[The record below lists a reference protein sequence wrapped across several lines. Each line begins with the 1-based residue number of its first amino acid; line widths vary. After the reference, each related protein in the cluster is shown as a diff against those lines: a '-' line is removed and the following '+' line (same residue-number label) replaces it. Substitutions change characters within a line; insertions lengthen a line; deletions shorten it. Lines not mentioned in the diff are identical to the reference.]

1 MLDPRIY
8 RAGLVAVALAVIVF
22 AFSFQNQPG
31 ALQSSLAP
39 DAFNAQYAFG
49 QMRNLAQQYPE
60 RPPGSVADDDLAADI
75 AGTFGH
81 EPEKDA
87 FAVSTDMFDAHTAA
101 GTRTLENVVATRTGT
116 ENGSIVVIAHRDASG
131 SPSMAAMSGTAT
143 LLSLANVLA
152 GATLHRT
159 IVLASTSGSVGASG
173 VARLASTIPGPIDAV
188 IVLGDMA
195 GTRVRE
201 PVVVPWSNGVGI
213 APLELRETIASAL
226 SAQSNLRPGGTSLVG
241 QFVHLAFPL
250 TVSEQG
256 AFGAQGIPAAL
267 VSASG
272 ERGPAVDE
280 PVSEAQLNGLGR
292 TVLATITALDDGP
305 SVPPPSAYMLFDGKE
320 IPPWAI
326 RLFVLVLILPVLLA
340 AVDGL
345 ARANRRGYSIS
356 RSALSVLAASVPF
369 ALAVL
374 AVLGAKLTG
383 LLAVAPPDP
392 VGPGTVP
399 IHDGDVALIVGL
411 GCVIVGAFALG
422 RWLLPHGKRAGEAA
436 RARAARARAGAGP
449 GAGDDVGGGT
459 AAVVPLIMCA
469 IALAIWVKNPLAAA
483 LLVPALHLWIWIVD
497 PEVRLHPLA
506 ALALL
511 LVGLAPLFL
520 VVFYYMS
527 SLGFG
532 PGWVLWSGV
541 LMVAG
546 GHIGLVAAL
555 EWCIVLGCTV
565 SVAMAGLRVVHAEA
579 PEQMPVT
586 VRGPVTYAGPGSLGG
601 TESAL
606 KGPAIRR

>member
-49 QMRNLAQQYPE
+49 QMRNLSKQYPD
-60 RPPGSVADDDLAADI
+60 RPPGSVADGDLAAFI
-75 AGTFGH
+75 AGTFSH

-87 FAVSTDMFDAHTAA
+87 FAVSTDTFDAHTAA
-101 GTRTLENVVATRTGT
+101 GTRTLENVIATRTGT

-131 SPSMAAMSGTAT
+131 SPAMAAMSGTAT

-173 VARLASTIPGPIDAV
+173 AARLASTIPGPIDAV

-213 APLELRETIASAL
+213 APLELRETLASAL
-226 SAQSNLRPGGTSLVG
+226 SADSNLKPGGTSLVG

-250 TVSEQG
+250 TISEQG
-256 AFGAQGIPAAL
+256 AFGAQGVPAAL

-272 ERGPAVDE
+272 EREPAVDE

-356 RSALSVLAASVPF
+356 RSALSVLTASVPF

-399 IHDGDVALIVGL
+399 IHGGDVALIGGL

-422 RWLLPHGKRAGEAA
+422 RWLLPHGKRAGDAA
-436 RARAARARAGAGP
+436 RAVAGA
-449 GAGDDVGGGT
+449 GAGDDAGGGT

-469 IALAIWVKNPLAAA
+469 VALAIWVKNPLAAA

-506 ALALL
+506 ALAPL

-527 SLGFG
+527 SFGFG
-532 PGWVLWSGV
+532 PGGLLWSGV

-555 EWCIVLGCTV
+555 EWCLVLGCTV
-565 SVAMAGLRVVHAEA
+565 SVAIAGLRVVHAEA